1 MNSSKQKQKS
11 SELLLLPRGYLS
23 SSALDL
29 WESSPKQ
36 YAKKYFA
43 GEDIDRP
50 NDFMTFGKRLAQ
62 HNETGE
68 FADDA
73 MVVFAKNF
81 LPSFGNCE
89 YELTT
94 VLKTAYGDIKLLGK
108 LDDFNPP
115 ANEIYEHKTGKT
127 IWTETRVR
135 NHGQLKF
142 YAVMRHNECG
152 EIPRQI
158 LHWIETVKVG
168 DTVRPSGRV
177 ERFEYVA
184 TLEEVEEKKRQIINA
199 CLQIDR
205 AYRQY
210 LKEIENA

>member
-36 YAKKYFA
+36 YMRKYFE
-43 GEDIDRP
+43 GQDIDRP
-50 NDFMTFGKRLAQ
+50 NEYMTFGKRLAQ
-62 HNETGE
+62 HIETGE
-68 FADDA
+68 FADDP

-81 LPSFGNCE
+81 LPSYGNAE

-94 VLKTAYGDIKLLGK
+94 VLKTPYGDIKLLSK
-108 LDDFNPP
+108 LDDYNPTD
-115 ANEIYEHKTGKT
+115 NEILEHKTGKT
-127 IWTETRVR
+127 KWTHARVQS
-135 NHGQLKF
+135 HSQLHF
-142 YAVMRHNECG
+142 YAVNAHNEVG
-152 EIPRQI
+152 TIPNQI
-158 LHWIETVKVG
+158 LHWIETANIGGV
-168 DTVRPSGRV
+168 VRPTGIV
-177 ERFEYVA
+177 ERFTFVA
-184 TLEEVEEKKRQIINA
+184 TPEQVEKKRQQIINA
-199 CLQIDR
+199 CLQIDK